1 MAVIPHFVAGGD
13 PADIAQGLEP
23 GKYMAQ
29 PSGSLGAVGVR
40 YATAAAAPAEDHDYF
55 QCRSGDVFLFYS
67 GAAAGPTWCKSAADD
82 DATRLTVARAK
93 L

>member
-13 PADIAQGLEP
+13 PADIAQGLSP
-23 GKYMAQ
+23 GKYLAQ
-29 PSGSLGAVGVR
+29 ARGPFSGVGVL
-40 YATAAAAPAEDHDYF
+40 YATAAAAPAEDQDYF
-55 QCRSGDVFLFYS
+55 QCRSGDVFLFYV

-82 DATRLTVARAK
+82 ATRLTVARAK

>member
-1 MAVIPHFVAGGD
+1 MALISHFEATPV
-13 PADIAQGLEP
+13 PADIAQGLSP

-55 QCRSGDVFLFYS
+55 QCRSGDVFLFYV

-82 DATRLTVARAK
+82 ATRLTVARAK